1 MNTPAQNLRIAI
13 LSTAHLHADSYAPAI
28 SGADGST
35 LSALWDDDAVRG
47 QSKAEEYG
55 TRYEPDL
62 DRVLEAC
69 DAVVI
74 CSENARHRELTERAA
89 AAGKHVLCEKPLA
102 ITVEDAQAMIAACRD
117 AGVLLGT
124 AFPVRHSGPA
134 FEMRD
139 AMRAGSLGRVLMIRG
154 TNRGTNPGGWF
165 VDPALSGGG
174 AVTDHTV
181 HVADVIRF
189 ITGEEIT
196 SVYAEADTQFYPDL
210 PVEDCGLL
218 IMGLSGGGFASLDPS
233 WSRPN
238 QAFPTWGDVHVQLT
252 GTGGVATFD
261 YGAQHNKLYSNSR
274 VRAAELGWGDN
285 PDALMIADFL
295 DAIRNNRPP
304 LATGEDGLRAV
315 EVVQAAYASIQSGQ
329 PAEVQHTQVS

>member
-1 MNTPAQNLRIAI
+1 MTASVQPLRVAI
-13 LSTAHLHADSYAPAI
+13 LSTAHLHADSYASA
-28 SGADGST
+28 
-35 LSALWDDDAVRG
+35 LSASSDAVLTFLWDDDSERG
-47 QSKAEEYG
+47 HRKAEEYG
-55 TRYEPDL
+55 TAFESDL
-62 DRVLEAC
+62 DTALEDC

-74 CSENARHRELTERAA
+74 CSENSRHRELTERAA
-89 AAGKHVLCEKPLA
+89 AVGKHVLCEKPLA
-102 ITVEDAQAMIAACRD
+102 VTSEDARAMIAACQN

-139 AMRAGSLGRVLMIRG
+139 AVQSSTLGQVLMIRG

-181 HVADVIRF
+181 HVADVVRF

-196 SVYAEADTQFYPDL
+196 SVYAEADTSFYPDL
-210 PVEDCGLL
+210 PVEDCALL
-218 IMGLSGGGFASLDPS
+218 IMELSGGGFLSLDPS

-238 QAFPTWGDVHVQLT
+238 KAFPTWGDVHMQLT
-252 GTGGVATFD
+252 GTGGVATFN
-261 YGAQHNKLYSNSR
+261 YGAQHNKLYSNTR
-274 VRAAELGWGDN
+274 VRAAEPGWGDN
-285 PDALMIADFL
+285 PDALMIEDFL
-295 DAIRNNRPP
+295 AAIRDNRPP

-315 EVVQAAYASIQSGQ
+315 EVVEAAYSSIHSGMPVPVRQ
-329 PAEVQHTQVS
+329 A